1 MDLSIG
7 PEGAPGRKARRFI
20 SAASLALAA
29 LVLWE
34 LHSLP
39 NPRALRD
46 QAWVERR
53 FGLTQ
58 WTPLAACSRPAVR
71 AILLSED
78 DSFYRNH
85 GLRLDQVASAAWED
99 LLHLSYRRGASSLTQ
114 QVVKNAFLDKQ
125 KTLGRKLKE
134 MVLASRADRLVD
146 KRTLLED
153 YLNLAEWGPHHERG
167 IAWASQRYFGCV
179 PAALSA
185 RDGALLAWLLPDPSR
200 RSRMLLRGK
209 LPEAAKRH
217 VKALLW
223 RLQAEGSIGPGQAQA
238 QEALPYPFEKKD

>member
-1 MDLSIG
+1 MDLPIG
-7 PEGAPGRKARRFI
+7 PGHPARRAI
-20 SAASLALAA
+20 YAGLLAFAA
-29 LVLWE
+29 LVFWGLR
-34 LHSLP
+34 SLP
-39 NPRALRD
+39 DPWPLRD

-53 FGLTQ
+53 FGLKQ
-58 WTPLAACSRPAVR
+58 WTRLADCSRPAVR
-71 AILLSED
+71 AIVLSED

-125 KTLGRKLKE
+125 KTLARKLKE

-146 KRTLLED
+146 KQTLLED
-153 YLNLAEWGPHHERG
+153 YLNLVEWGPDHERG
-167 IAWASQRYFGCV
+167 IAWASQRYFGCA

-200 RSRMLLRGK
+200 RSRMLLRGR

-217 VKALLW
+217 VRALLL
-223 RLQAEGSIGPGQAQA
+223 RLQQEGSIGPGQAA
-238 QEALPYPFEKKD
+238 VQERLPYPFERKD